1 MTATRMCISC
11 RKRDKKEE
19 LLRIIAKEKKAYLDN
34 LQKENTRGIY
44 ICDKKECI
52 NKLLMA
58 KDISKRVKIN
68 VDIDSLRE
76 LLKNMGE

>member
-11 RKRDKKEE
+11 RKRNKKEE
-19 LLRIIAKEKKAYLDN
+19 LIRIIAKEKEAFLDN
-34 LQKENTRGIY
+34 TQKENTRGIY
-44 ICDKKECI
+44 ICNKKECI

-58 KDISKRVKIN
+58 KDISKCVKIN

-76 LLKNMGE
+76 LLKNLGE